1 MAADSRLVSKV
12 QLSTNK
18 QSQTRHLFYL
28 WHVAE
33 IRRVVGGRNFLK
45 QTRFL
50 TSYSFL
56 SPSYLCDAVLLLL
69 FFSLSLSI
77 CFMWCSP
84 STALLLYIHI
94 DIYVLYTLSSFCV
107 FVVTFLYEF
116 DFFCVSY
123 GLHENAAFGNSVF
136 KRCSRNIVIVLI
148 LKDRLLNKLIFIK
161 SHCKGAVSLV
171 AGQLPAST
179 GISWWDT
186 RTLQWQKILSWI
198 VSEAQMVGQ
207 G

>member
-1 MAADSRLVSKV
+1 MLILRPPEGTWVLWESTSTNTKRRAGPHLGQWNGCNLSGFLRPEGKQTNKLVYLMLWRWCWDSRLVSKV

-28 WHVAE
+28 CYCQLDCWTVAPHMAE
-33 IRRVVGGRNFLK
+33 IRRVVGGRNVLKEHFLK

-56 SPSYLCDAVLLLL
+56 SQSYLCDAVLLLRS
-69 FFSLSLSI
+69 FSLSLSI

-84 STALLLYIHI
+84 FTALLLLYIHI

-116 DFFCVSY
+116 DFSSWECCLWKFC
-123 GLHENAAFGNSVF
+123 F
-136 KRCSRNIVIVLI
+136 
-148 LKDRLLNKLIFIK
+148 
-161 SHCKGAVSLV
+161 
-171 AGQLPAST
+171 
-179 GISWWDT
+179 
-186 RTLQWQKILSWI
+186 
-198 VSEAQMVGQ
+198 
-207 G
+207 